1 MSPACVNLSGALW
14 TGARAAPIKRLT
26 GQEDAM
32 IRILTAAAL
41 ALGLAGPVSA
51 QEVTL
56 RLHQFLPENSFVPAQ
71 ILTPWI
77 AALEEASEGRIKV
90 EHYPSMQLGGKP
102 TDLADQATDGV
113 VDIIWTLP
121 GYTPGRFPRTEVF
134 ELPFM
139 VADAEAA
146 SAAYWDLAQ
155 EEMVAND
162 FKGLHLLGAWVH
174 GPGVIHSAKP
184 VATLGD
190 FRGLTLR
197 GPSRVTTKLLEHL
210 GATAVGMPVP
220 AVPESLARGVIDGA
234 LLPWE
239 VSASL
244 KVGEIVHHHT
254 EFAGPSIYTATFIR
268 AMNEDRY
275 NSLPEDLR
283 AAIDSV
289 SGAAFSARAGKLQ
302 QGEDVPSRAFAAGL
316 GNTIVTISPEA
327 TPEWQAA
334 AEPVIEAW
342 ATEMDAQGIDGAA
355 LIARARALIAQH
367 SVK

>member
-1 MSPACVNLSGALW
+1 M
-14 TGARAAPIKRLT
+14 K
-26 GQEDAM
+26 
-32 IRILTAAAL
+32 RILATAML
-41 ALGLAGPVSA
+41 ALGLASPA
-51 QEVTL
+51 RAEEVTL

-77 AALEEASEGRIKV
+77 AAVEEASQGRIKI

-155 EEMVAND
+155 EEMVSND
-162 FKGLHLLGAWVH
+162 FKDLHLLGAWVH
-174 GPGVIHSAKP
+174 GPGVIHANRPISR
-184 VATLGD
+184 LDD
-190 FRGLTLR
+190 FKGMTLR

-244 KVGEIVHHHT
+244 KVGEIVHNHT
-254 EFAGPSIYTATFIR
+254 EFAGPSIYTATFIL
-268 AMNEDRY
+268 AMNKGRY
-275 NSLPEDLR
+275 EGLPEDLR

-289 SGAAFSARAGKLQ
+289 SGAAFSANAGKVQ
-302 QGEDVPSRAFAAGL
+302 QGEDVPSRAFAEGL
-316 GNTIVTISPEA
+316 GNTIVTIPAET
-327 TPEWQAA
+327 TPEWEAA
-334 AEPVIEAW
+334 SQPVIEAW
-342 ATEMDAQGIDGAA
+342 ATEMSEQGIDGAA

-367 SVK
+367 SAE

>member
-1 MSPACVNLSGALW
+1 M
-14 TGARAAPIKRLT
+14 K
-26 GQEDAM
+26 
-32 IRILTAAAL
+32 RILATAVL
-41 ALGLAGPVSA
+41 ALGFASPSLA
-51 QEVTL
+51 QDVTL

-77 AALEEASEGRIKV
+77 AAVEEASEGRIKI

-155 EEMVAND
+155 EEMVATD
-162 FKGLHLLGAWVH
+162 FENLHLLGAWVH
-174 GPGVIHSAKP
+174 GPGVIHANKP
-184 VATLGD
+184 IATLDD
-190 FRGLTLR
+190 FKGMTLR

-244 KVGEIVHHHT
+244 KVGEIVHNHT
-254 EFAGPSIYTATFIR
+254 EFAGPSIYTATFIL
-268 AMNEDRY
+268 AMNKDRY
-275 NSLPEDLR
+275 EGLPEDLR

-289 SGAAFSARAGKLQ
+289 SGAAFSANAGKVQ
-302 QGEDVPSRAFAAGL
+302 QGEDVPSRAFAEGL
-316 GNTIVTISPEA
+316 GNAITTIPAEETPAWEA
-327 TPEWQAA
+327 ASQ
-334 AEPVIEAW
+334 PVIEVWSA
-342 ATEMDAQGIDGAA
+342 EMEAQGIDGAA

-367 SVK
+367 SAE